1 MGEDPPEKDLRAG
14 YGSKEV
20 LNVRKT
26 MEKLYK
32 IIQCANA
39 AYFAGET
46 EVAYEVFTDALQLF
60 TRLDNRK
67 AMGIANNNLGN
78 VMLTMYRTL
87 DATGDDMV
95 CGMNR
100 LQIIG
105 KGMAYFHQ
113 AIQLGEKSYDAF
125 YEAEGWS
132 PSCLNFMQHLSNRYF
147 NRAMFLLTVKDSH
160 AKPSEIEALGLQDLT
175 ITRDMDVEIVD
186 EGTQVGWGVRSAT
199 AHLEVLLCR
208 LRGHVALLEMGYPDD
223 WEVDEKLNTA
233 FAILQTELKKESSE
247 LFEAISPAGRMQQVE
262 YLLMQYFLVKK
273 DLKTA
278 AKVGVRML
286 VEDECIIP
294 DAQKLAI
301 QTLIEYSETE
311 MSSDAQKCLKQYQKW
326 LSDTIN
332 DMETQQSSR
341 DISSHEHS
349 SSFVAAMPLS
359 MGSSKDANKY
369 MNKDS
374 IASLRESTRG
384 DLTMEAF

>member
-1 MGEDPPEKDLRAG
+1 M
-14 YGSKEV
+14 
-20 LNVRKT
+20 T

-67 AMGIANNNLGN
+67 AMGIASNNLGN
-78 VMLTMYRTL
+78 VMLTMFRTM
-87 DATGDDMV
+87 DATGVDMV

-100 LQIIG
+100 RQIIG
-105 KGMAYFHQ
+105 KGMSYFHQ
-113 AIQLGEKSYDAF
+113 AIQLGEKAYDAF

-160 AKPSEIEALGLQDLT
+160 DKPSEIEKLGMQDLT

-186 EGTQVGWGVRSAT
+186 EGTQVGWDVRSAT

-223 WEVDEKLNTA
+223 WEVDEKLDTA
-233 FAILQTELKKESSE
+233 FMILKDELKKESSE
-247 LFEAISPAGRMQQVE
+247 LFDDVSPAGRMQQVE
-262 YLLMQYFLVKK
+262 YLLIRYFLVKE
-273 DLKTA
+273 DLETA
-278 AKVGVRML
+278 AKIGVRML

-294 DAQKLAI
+294 DAQTLAV
-301 QTLIEYSETE
+301 QTLLEYSEKE
-311 MSSDAQKCLKQYQKW
+311 KMSTDTQERLKEYQKG
-326 LSDTIN
+326 LADAVK
-332 DMETQQSSR
+332 DMETQQSYR
-341 DISSHEHS
+341 DRSGSELS
-349 SSFVAAMPLS
+349 SSFVATMPLS
-359 MGSSKDANKY
+359 MRSVGESVKSL
-369 MNKDS
+369 NKDS
-374 IASLRESTRG
+374 LASLRESTRG
-384 DLTMEAF
+384 DITMEAF